1 VFCGTEASMILD
13 RSGYTIKPE
22 AGRGGQEESFR
33 SPGENHAE
41 VFLENVRQHRRPF
54 ADVEAGHEAT
64 NPGHL
69 MNISWRVGR
78 KIRFDGQKEEI
89 LGDPE
94 ANALLTRP
102 VRPPW
107 SMEAY

>member
-1 VFCGTEASMILD
+1 
-13 RSGYTIKPE
+13 
-22 AGRGGQEESFR
+22 
-33 SPGENHAE
+33 
-41 VFLENVRQHRRPF
+41 
-54 ADVEAGHEAT
+54 VEAGHEAT

-69 MNISWRVGR
+69 MNIAWRVGR

-89 LGDPE
+89 LDDPE

-107 SMEAY
+107 SMEG